1 MRIEDAK
8 KRKASYGAPRLVL
21 RKCFICLEMQLS
33 PDKEPPF
40 RCHACYARVMMNE
53 ADGEL

>member
-1 MRIEDAK
+1 MTPEQARV
-8 KRKASYGAPRLVL
+8 RRASPGAPRPVE
-21 RKCFICLEMQLS
+21 RKCFICLQMALS

-40 RCHACYARVMMNE
+40 RCHDCYAAVATNE